1 MTRIFKGFF
10 VAIYRALVGA
20 LYGMLLWA
28 PVGILLLVGVV
39 WQQTDLAGFST
50 ELHLWVGLLALIG
63 GFIGALL
70 GVGGGVLS
78 GLFTGALIGYFGWLA
93 VTGPAAGPLGGPEGV
108 GNGAMIVGSAID
120 LSFLIGLGTSV
131 GLVGGLVGGLMT
143 GVAGTRPAQGDEQV
157 KLGLLLGITSLLAFS
172 FLTALI
178 MYDAG
183 VISEIAKFSLAGAGS
198 AFALPETEPEP
209 LMVFGGGIATMVIGL
224 ILIATLPPL
233 SRRGRSIYGDVES
246 AGGLMRQLQLNLW
259 RALLP
264 LSVGLICEV
273 LFTQAIGSLMGE
285 ARVGVGAVL
294 GVGLANGLE
303 EWIENRGEEPD
314 QRTRRPG
321 LMIWATVLA
330 AIVIAALQGYLFP
343 TL

>member
-1 MTRIFKGFF
+1 MTRIVKGFF

-28 PVGILLLVGVV
+28 PVGILLLIGLV

-50 ELHLWVGLLALIG
+50 ELHIWVGMLALIG
-63 GFIGALL
+63 GFIGALV

-93 VTGPAAGPLGGPEGV
+93 VTGPAGGPMSMDSGE
-108 GNGAMIVGSAID
+108 MIGSAIG
-120 LSFLIGLGTSV
+120 LSFLIGLGTCV

-143 GVAGTRPAQGDEQV
+143 GVAGTRPALGEEQV
-157 KLGLLLGITSLLAFS
+157 KLGVFLGIASLLAFS
-172 FLTALI
+172 MLTVII
-178 MYDAG
+178 MRDAG
-183 VISEIAKFSLAGAGS
+183 VITEIAEFSVAGTGS
-198 AFALPETEPEP
+198 TFVLPEAEPEP
-209 LMVFGGGIATMVIGL
+209 LVAFGGGIAVIIVGF

-233 SRRGRSIYGDVES
+233 SRRGRTIYGDVES
-246 AGGLMRQLQLNLW
+246 AGGLLRQLQLNLW

-264 LSVGLICEV
+264 LTVGFICEV
-273 LFTQAIGSLMGE
+273 LFTQVIGTLMGE
-285 ARVGVGAVL
+285 ARVGVGAVI

-303 EWIENRGEEPD
+303 EWIENRGAEPD